1 MIEEAP
7 AHEEEEKKTTLRGG
21 NPQVT
26 DWTYTE
32 DGTTIT
38 LTRYTGSSTDVVIPT
53 AQDLGFDESY
63 TAQISKGVL
72 QSVANNK
79 TSLSTSTNG
88 KKIVVSSTDLSYC
101 FEDKSTLTTMNL
113 SNLDTSNVTNMS
125 SVFNNCRGLTSLD
138 VSNWDTSNVTNM
150 VRMFNNCSGLTTL
163 DLSSWNCDKV
173 TSNTNMFKTSASTPL
188 LVKTTDTKLKNYDYA
203 SDNRTKLGKVKIAA
217 ENGKFEGDV
226 QELSLFDYTTDKD
239 LTEAGVT
246 SQLTTRKKALIPNE
260 GYMFKEWTPEATYT
274 TFAEKAG
281 GTYTAEV
288 KQADWEWTYNSTDN
302 VVTLTKYIGE
312 SKDVVIPTAK
322 DCGHEGATAKISKEV
337 LQQAVNAVSATSLT
351 TSDNGDKI
359 VVSSTD
365 LSNCFASKRSLTTM
379 DLSNLDVS
387 NVTKMYGMFYDCSGL
402 TSLDVSHFDT
412 SKVTTMSSMFA
423 DCQKLTSLDVSH
435 FDTSKVTTMSS
446 MFADCQKLTSLDV
459 SNWDTSNVTTMY
471 NMFYNCYKLTSLDVS
486 NWDTSN
492 VTTMYNMFYNCD
504 NLTTLDLS
512 SWNCDKVTN
521 NGSMFRTSASTP
533 LLVKTTDTMLKN
545 YNYASDNRTK
555 LGKVKIA
562 AENGNFEGDVQ
573 ELVLFDY
580 TTDKDL
586 TEAGVTSQLETMK
599 AKLNLKD
606 NYMFVK
612 WMPEGD
618 YESLFEKANGTYEAE
633 VCTLDYLL
641 TIPKYYMLTDRHTY
655 AQGQVGLFDKEQTNQ
670 PYTGNLLVDVTMS

>member
-1 MIEEAP
+1 
-7 AHEEEEKKTTLRGG
+7 
-21 NPQVT
+21 
-26 DWTYTE
+26 
-32 DGTTIT
+32 
-38 LTRYTGSSTDVVIPT
+38 
-53 AQDLGFDESY
+53 
-63 TAQISKGVL
+63 
-72 QSVANNK
+72 
-79 TSLSTSTNG
+79 
-88 KKIVVSSTDLSYC
+88 
-101 FEDKSTLTTMNL
+101 
-113 SNLDTSNVTNMS
+113 
-125 SVFNNCRGLTSLD
+125 
-138 VSNWDTSNVTNM
+138 
-150 VRMFNNCSGLTTL
+150 
-163 DLSSWNCDKV
+163 
-173 TSNTNMFKTSASTPL
+173 
-188 LVKTTDTKLKNYDYA
+188 
-203 SDNRTKLGKVKIAA
+203 
-217 ENGKFEGDV
+217 
-226 QELSLFDYTTDKD
+226 
-239 LTEAGVT
+239 
-246 SQLTTRKKALIPNE
+246 
-260 GYMFKEWTPEATYT
+260 
-274 TFAEKAG
+274 
-281 GTYTAEV
+281 
-288 KQADWEWTYNSTDN
+288 
-302 VVTLTKYIGE
+302 
-312 SKDVVIPTAK
+312 
-322 DCGHEGATAKISKEV
+322 
-337 LQQAVNAVSATSLT
+337 
-351 TSDNGDKI
+351 
-359 VVSSTD
+359 
-365 LSNCFASKRSLTTM
+365 M

-387 NVTKMYGMFYDCSGL
+387 NVTKMYGMFYDCSG
-402 TSLDVSHFDT
+402 
-412 SKVTTMSSMFA
+412 
-423 DCQKLTSLDVSH
+423 LTSLDVSH

-670 PYTGNLLVDVTMS
+670 PYTGNLLVD